1 MRSTLGRYII
11 TLDDPCP
18 ASLRELAGTRFE
30 IADAPTLGRQVLIVD
45 HLDQAALRALLIML
59 WDAGQTV
66 VSIASERSSNAN
78 TARRLIEYVF
88 E

>member
-1 MRSTLGRYII
+1 MI

-18 ASLRELAGTRFE
+18 ASLRELASTRFD
-30 IADAPTLGRQVLIVD
+30 IADAPAFSHQVLVVD

-66 VSIASERSSNAN
+66 VCIASETNRA
-78 TARRLIEYVF
+78 TATPLDA
-88 E
+88 

>member
-1 MRSTLGRYII
+1 MQSTLGRYMI

-18 ASLRELAGTRFE
+18 ASLRELASTRFD
-30 IADAPTLGRQVLIVD
+30 IADAPTLGRQILIVD

-66 VSIASERSSNAN
+66 VSVASETDRSV
-78 TARRLIEYVF
+78 RIPLDV
-88 E
+88 

>member
-1 MRSTLGRYII
+1 MESTLGRYMI

-18 ASLRELAGTRFE
+18 ASLRELAGTRFD
-30 IADAPTLGRQVLIVD
+30 IADAPTLGRQILIVD

-66 VSIASERSSNAN
+66 VSIASETDRAMR
-78 TARRLIEYVF
+78 TPLDV
-88 E
+88 

>member
-1 MRSTLGRYII
+1 MRSTLGRYVI

-18 ASLRELAGTRFE
+18 ASLRELASMRFD
-30 IADAPTLGRQVLIVD
+30 IADAPALGCQVLVVD

-66 VSIASERSSNAN
+66 LCIASETNRAMR
-78 TARRLIEYVF
+78 TQLDA
-88 E
+88 

>member
-1 MRSTLGRYII
+1 MQSMLGRYMI

-18 ASLRELAGTRFE
+18 ASLRELARTRFD
-30 IADAPTLGRQVLIVD
+30 IADAPTLGRQILIVD

-66 VSIASERSSNAN
+66 VSVASETDR
-78 TARRLIEYVF
+78 TVRIPLDV
-88 E
+88 

>member
-1 MRSTLGRYII
+1 MQSTLGRYMI

-18 ASLRELAGTRFE
+18 ASLRELAGTRFD
-30 IADAPTLGRQVLIVD
+30 IADAPTHGRQILIVD

-66 VSIASERSSNAN
+66 VSIASETDRAMR
-78 TARRLIEYVF
+78 TPLDV
-88 E
+88 

>member
-1 MRSTLGRYII
+1 
-11 TLDDPCP
+11 
-18 ASLRELAGTRFE
+18 LAGTRFD

-66 VSIASERSSNAN
+66 VSVASETDRSV
-78 TARRLIEYVF
+78 RIPLDV
-88 E
+88 